1 MAGESTLG
9 KVEVSVLGA
18 SLETSAGIEAYLG
31 KVKDSPYT
39 SFWLKDA
46 IGALLQRDCLDA
58 ARDAEFLG
66 GWFEAR
72 AKLILEGK

>member
-1 MAGESTLG
+1 MAGETTLG
-9 KVEVSVLGA
+9 KIEASVLGA
-18 SLETSAGIEAYLG
+18 SLDTTAGIEAYLG
-31 KVKDSPYT
+31 RVKDSPGT
-39 SFWLKDA
+39 SFWLKDD

>member
-9 KVEVSVLGA
+9 KVEVTALGA

-72 AKLILEGK
+72 AKLILGGK